1 MNIIKL
7 SEKEIPVVKETDVI
21 VVGGGVAGI
30 AAAVAAARE
39 GMQVTLIEK
48 TIVLGGLATA
58 GHVCVYL
65 PIDDGNGHK
74 VYGGLAEELLHVC
87 IRYSYDSVPAE
98 WKGRAET
105 APVEAGRYMTNFN
118 IPAAILALDEFMEQE
133 GVDVVFDTVFSE
145 PIMDGKTVR
154 GIVVENKSG
163 RTAYM
168 AKMFID
174 ASGDADLVYRAGAET
189 ETLKT
194 IVSHWFHELDF
205 DLMKKGIEEGSM
217 LKATPLR
224 WLGLTPSGGAGDEKE
239 DLTCDGTTSE
249 GVNEYIR
256 LSRGLALDFLKKH
269 QSPDYCMISLPFL
282 PQFRMTRRL
291 IGTDELR
298 YDGEYTID
306 HSIGCVIASLDQPAT
321 VYEYPYE
328 GLITDRLTNVLAAGR
343 MVSASGRGWAI
354 MRFIPACVLT
364 GEAAG
369 TAAAQAIKDGCTLQE
384 VDVKKLQATLESKGV
399 RLHRAREMEGN
410 VPAPRKPGGKRP
422 LINRFYVHNDP
433 SEVRVA
439 GSGHSTPETPRN

>member
-1 MNIIKL
+1 MDMIKL
-7 SEKEIPVVKETDVI
+7 AQKEIPVVRETDVI
-21 VVGGGVAGI
+21 VVGGGLAGV

-39 GMQVTLIEK
+39 GMKVTLIEK

-87 IRYSYDSVPAE
+87 IKYGYDNLPDAWKTCPESAPAE
-98 WKGRAET
+98 E
-105 APVEAGRYMTNFN
+105 GRYMTNFN
-118 IPAAILALDEFMEQE
+118 IPAAVLALDELMERE

-145 PIMDGKTVR
+145 PIMDGKTVK

-168 AKMFID
+168 AKMFVD

-205 DLMKKGIEEGSM
+205 ELMKKGIEEGNM
-217 LKATPLR
+217 LHATPLR

-239 DLTCDGTTSE
+239 ALTCDGTTAE

-256 LSRGLALDFLKKH
+256 LSRGLARDFIKKH

-291 IGTDELR
+291 VGSDELNC
-298 YDGEYTID
+298 DGEHTVD
-306 HSIGCVIASLDQPAT
+306 SSIGCVIASLDQPAT

-328 GLITDRLTNVLAAGR
+328 GLITDKLTNVLAAGR

-384 VDVKKLQATLESKGV
+384 VDVKKLQKTLEAKGV
-399 RLHRAREMEGN
+399 KLHRGKEMEGN
-410 VPAPRKPGGKRP
+410 VPQPPKRPAQPP
-422 LINRFYVHNDP
+422 LINRFCVHNDP
-433 SEVRVA
+433 AEVRVA
-439 GSGHSTPETPRN
+439 GGGH

>member
-1 MNIIKL
+1 MNVVKL
-7 SEKEIPVVKETDVI
+7 PEKEIPVVRQTDVI
-21 VVGGGVAGI
+21 VVGGGVAGV

-39 GMQVTLIEK
+39 GMKVTLIEK

-87 IRYSYDSVPAE
+87 IKYSYDNLPAD
-98 WKGRAET
+98 WKQQGDT

-118 IPAAILALDEFMEQE
+118 IPAAVIALDEFLEQE
-133 GVDVVFDTVFSE
+133 GVEVVFDTVFSE
-145 PIMDGKTVR
+145 PIMDGKTVK

-205 DLMKKGIEEGSM
+205 NLMKKGIEEGNM
-217 LKATPLR
+217 LHATPLR

-256 LSRGLALDFLKKH
+256 LSRGLARDFIKKH

-291 IGTDELR
+291 VGNAELKC
-298 YDGEYTID
+298 DAEHTID

-328 GLITDRLTNVLAAGR
+328 GLITDKLTNVLAAGR

-364 GEAAG
+364 GQAAG
-369 TAAAQAIKDGCTLQE
+369 TAAAQAIKDGCTLKE
-384 VDVKKLQATLESKGV
+384 VDVKKLQNTLERNGV
-399 RLHRAREMEGN
+399 RLHRSKEMEGN
-410 VPAPRKPGGKRP
+410 VPAPRRPNPNPP
-422 LINRFYVHNDP
+422 LINQFCVHNDP
-433 SEVRVA
+433 KEVKVA
-439 GSGHSTPETPRN
+439 GSGH

>member
-1 MNIIKL
+1 MNMIKL
-7 SEKEIPVVKETDVI
+7 SEKEIPVVRETDVI
-21 VVGGGVAGI
+21 VIGGGLAGV

-39 GMQVTLIEK
+39 GMKVTLIEK

-87 IRYSYDSVPAE
+87 IKYSYDNLPESWRDCP
-98 WKGRAET
+98 ET
-105 APVEAGRYMTNFN
+105 APVEDGRYMTNFN
-118 IPAAILALDEFMEQE
+118 IPAAVLALDELMEQE
-133 GVDVVFDTVFSE
+133 KVEVVFDSVFSE
-145 PIMDGKTVR
+145 PIMDGRTVK
-154 GIVVENKSG
+154 GVVIENKSG

-168 AKMFID
+168 GKMFID

-205 DLMKKGIEEGSM
+205 NLMKKGIEEGSM
-217 LKATPLR
+217 LHATPLR
-224 WLGLTPSGGAGDEKE
+224 WLGLSPSGGAGDEKE

-256 LSRGLALDFLKKH
+256 LSRGLARDFIKKH
-269 QSPDYCMISLPFL
+269 QSPDYCMITLPFL

-291 IGTDELR
+291 IGTDELK

-321 VYEYPYE
+321 VYEFPYE
-328 GLITDRLTNVLAAGR
+328 GLITDKLSNVLAAGR

-384 VDVKKLQATLESKGV
+384 IDVAKLQRTLAAKGV
-399 RLHRAREMEGN
+399 KIHRPEEMRGN
-410 VPAPRKPGGKRP
+410 VPVPHKPPANPP
-422 LINRFYVHNDP
+422 LINRFCVHNDP
-433 SEVRVA
+433 TEVRKA
-439 GSGHSTPETPRN
+439 GEGH